1 MTGPRLRTASL
12 PASTQ
17 LAARSKQTV
26 PQDGSH
32 VHQIIDWSGR
42 RPALLRQHRHDY
54 AAGLHR
60 GLPTAGTRRLRSR
73 THSGVRALH
82 TGPYPPDWSRLRG
95 YGASSTGSLTLHLLT
110 SLDEPAPSGSTDTAR
125 LLGAA
130 CHQSPSF
137 PAIGCPDAS
146 SGRCDGPTETVSH
159 HLSIHLAPRGAQLA
173 AKKADAVFKIA
184 LRNSAFSRLKRFN
197 SADSSVVVPGCAPAS
212 TWVWR
217 THLRTVSAQPTPS
230 SRATSLI
237 AAHSD
242 SC

>member
-1 MTGPRLRTASL
+1 MVPTFTRSSIGQGGAQLYSGSIATATPQAFTVASPPL
-12 PASTQ
+12 ELNGFGVEPTQGLVRCTPA
-17 LAARSKQTV
+17 
-26 PQDGSH
+26 H
-32 VHQIIDWSGR
+32 IHQI
-42 RPALLRQHRHDY
+42 
-54 AAGLHR
+54 
-60 GLPTAGTRRLRSR
+60 
-73 THSGVRALH
+73 
-82 TGPYPPDWSRLRG
+82 WSRLRG

>member
-12 PASTQ
+12 PASTR
-17 LAARSKQTV
+17 LAAGSKQTV

-42 RPALLRQHRHDY
+42 RPALLRQHRHGY

-130 CHQSPSF
+130 CHRSSSF
-137 PAIGCPDAS
+137 PAIGRP
-146 SGRCDGPTETVSH
+146 RRFIRPLRRPNRDG
-159 HLSIHLAPRGAQLA
+159 LSPPLDNLAPRGAPLPREENRRR
-173 AKKADAVFKIA
+173 
-184 LRNSAFSRLKRFN
+184 LRNIVGIPGI
-197 SADSSVVVPGCAPAS
+197 SVLPRKVLG
-212 TWVWR
+212 
-217 THLRTVSAQPTPS
+217 
-230 SRATSLI
+230 
-237 AAHSD
+237 
-242 SC
+242 SCCSPK

>member
-26 PQDGSH
+26 PQHGSH

-42 RPALLRQHRHDY
+42 RPALLRQHRHGY

-95 YGASSTGSLTLHLLT
+95 YEASSTGSLTLHLLT

-146 SGRCDGPTETVSH
+146 SGPLRRPNRDG
-159 HLSIHLAPRGAQLA
+159 LSPPLDTPGASWRTAPPR
-173 AKKADAVFKIA
+173 
-184 LRNSAFSRLKRFN
+184 RNSPLASESRWL
-197 SADSSVVVPGCAPAS
+197 SEAPMRPS
-212 TWVWR
+212 TM
-217 THLRTVSAQPTPS
+217 
-230 SRATSLI
+230 
-237 AAHSD
+237 
-242 SC
+242 